1 MDTTKDTLLIS
12 KGLIEMQYSLFT
24 TTQTLEVEKGKTCT
38 KCNEYLPLS
47 SFPYSPDKLYKVRN
61 ECKKC
66 RHKLSKE
73 VEELR
78 KIHGMPPEGYKC
90 PICLR
95 NEEEASEG
103 ETKRSWVLD
112 HCHDTS
118 TFRGWLCGKCNRD
131 LGNFNNSIDTFKRA
145 IQYLENH
152 LKRTFLV

>member
-1 MDTTKDTLLIS
+1 MFTELLDIKSGNVDTTKDTLLIS

-78 KIHGMPPEGYKC
+78 KIHGMPPEGYEC
-90 PICLR
+90 PICF
-95 NEEEASEG
+95 A
-103 ETKRSWVLD
+103 
-112 HCHDTS
+112 
-118 TFRGWLCGKCNRD
+118 
-131 LGNFNNSIDTFKRA
+131 
-145 IQYLENH
+145 
-152 LKRTFLV
+152 

>member
-1 MDTTKDTLLIS
+1 
-12 KGLIEMQYSLFT
+12 MQQLSFFSVDEILK
-24 TTQTLEVEKGKTCT
+24 VEKGKTCK
-38 KCNEYLPLS
+38 KCNKYLPIS
-47 SFPYSPDKLYKVRN
+47 FFPYSPDKLYKVRN

-66 RHKLSKE
+66 RAKLQKE

-78 KIHGMPPEGYKC
+78 KVYGMPDKDYKC

-112 HCHDTS
+112 HCHDTN

-131 LGNFNNSIDTFKRA
+131 LGNFNNEVDTFKKA
-145 IQYLENH
+145 IEYLENH
-152 LKRTFLV
+152 LRKTFLV